1 MSNDFEEV
9 LLCILLKKMYTAV
22 FNPKDF
28 NVVPAVSKVY
38 VCLQALLLHGS
49 LSGDDHEVSL
59 SLGEGVEN
67 AEQQLV

>member
-1 MSNDFEEV
+1 M
-9 LLCILLKKMYTAV
+9 

-28 NVVPAVSKVY
+28 SVVPAVSKVY

-67 AEQQLV
+67 AEQQLVLLFY